1 MADLKISQLTAATT
15 PLAGTEV
22 LPIVQSGST
31 KKVAV
36 ADLTLGRAI
45 SAQSYNGLTLTAAA
59 TGFTIAGGTTSK
71 TLTVNR
77 TLTLTGT
84 DSTVMTF
91 PSANATIAQVGA
103 DNLFSTVQTVT
114 VTDSTSNAVTDALVL
129 RHRVTSGSSANG
141 IAVGI
146 LFRNQDI
153 DTNNTE
159 CARIYSELRG
169 FPYSRQGTLVFA
181 TSPAETFNPIDRM
194 RIDANGNIYSATT
207 SSTSMTNGF
216 FYVSAAA
223 GVPSGTPTSIS
234 GSVPMYYDTTNNK
247 FYVYNGSWKSV
258 ALT

>member
-31 KKVAV
+31 KKVTV
-36 ADLTLGRAI
+36 ADLTAGRAV
-45 SAQSYNGLTLTAAA
+45 SALSYNGLTLTAAA

-103 DNLFSTVQTVT
+103 DNSFSAAQTIT
-114 VTDSTSNAVTDALVL
+114 VTDSTSSGVSDALIL
-129 RHRVTSGSSANG
+129 RHRVTSGGSANG

-146 LFRNQDI
+146 YFRNQDV
-153 DTNNTE
+153 DTNNSD
-159 CARIYSELRG
+159 CARIYSELLG

-181 TSPAETFNPIDRM
+181 TSPAETSNPIARM
-194 RIDANGNIYSATT
+194 KIDGNGNIYSATA

-216 FYVSAAA
+216 FYASAAA
-223 GVPSGTPTSIS
+223 GAPSGTPSSIS

-247 FYVYNGSWKSV
+247 FYVYNGAWKSV